1 MKYNIEML
9 KNIDS
14 NKRKLLPNQMIHN
27 KFDRNRHQSMVN
39 TNRDSVLKIEGLG
52 QQGGMNSHTK
62 RINSGDR

>member
-9 KNIDS
+9 KNID
-14 NKRKLLPNQMIHN
+14 KRKHPSQMIYN

-52 QQGGMNSHTK
+52 
-62 RINSGDR
+62 R